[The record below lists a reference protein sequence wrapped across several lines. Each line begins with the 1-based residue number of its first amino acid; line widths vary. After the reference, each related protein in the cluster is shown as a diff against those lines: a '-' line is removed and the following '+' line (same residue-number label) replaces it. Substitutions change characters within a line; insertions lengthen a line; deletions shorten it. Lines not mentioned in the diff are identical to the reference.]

1 MGVNWTGLLGF
12 GSEVVCLSLCVASV
26 FAPGSP
32 FDPSAVFGA
41 SPNISVLPTTTS
53 PSIIMEDIPPEP
65 PYMAG
70 NMSSSPDLVVLNW
83 TLADALVGPPSPAS
97 ITNTTGS
104 SSMGINEEQN
114 NNTTIKGESLATLP
128 ESQEQD
134 YTFVILLL
142 AGIISSRFGKSFVQ
156 DLLLV
161 NTAACSVDK
170 KKFSQGF
177 RGYIH

>member
-1 MGVNWTGLLGF
+1 MCVSWIQMGVNWTGLLGF

-41 SPNISVLPTTTS
+41 SPDTSILPTTTI
-53 PSIIMEDIPPEP
+53 PSVIMEDIPPPEP
-65 PYMAG
+65 PYIAG

-83 TLADALVGPPSPAS
+83 TLADALVDPPSPAD
-97 ITNTTGS
+97 ITNTTV
-104 SSMGINEEQN
+104 N
-114 NNTTIKGESLATLP
+114 NNTTTIGESLATST

-156 DLLLV
+156 NFLLDRDG
-161 NTAACSVDK
+161 S
-170 KKFSQGF
+170 
-177 RGYIH
+177 Y